1 MYTIDTL
8 TYKMD
13 LMDDLK
19 VAGKPDT
26 VRIRIVV
33 SLNEETELGVLY
45 FEKAK
50 KTFNRKP
57 VSMNAW
63 ACVDAKVEG
72 LYVHGGDNI
81 TPKDIVNKCQQLISS
96 SSIG

>member
-13 LMDDLK
+13 QIEE
-19 VAGKPDT
+19 G
-26 VRIRIVV
+26 RIRITVH
-33 SLNEETELGVLY
+33 LNEEVELGALY

-50 KTFNRKP
+50 KTFQRKP

-72 LYVHGGDNI
+72 LYVHGGESI
-81 TPKDIVNKCQQLISS
+81 TPKDIVNKCQQLIRE
-96 SSIG
+96 GGY